1 MSEPFVN
8 MLSHTEHPLET
19 MAYAWKVMHEDV
31 PDNLGLFIKEH
42 VKQDFY
48 DMFIEM
54 TNNGIGTPVEYVNT
68 VWVFKGVS
76 RAFQQQLTRYRVG
89 TSFSIQSLRCQDVGN
104 FADSGAYHMPE
115 GLNAKRQNKFRVMM
129 KESQEHYNMLIESG
143 VAIEAARGIL
153 PLNVHSTI
161 TVAMNLRALAGIVSQ
176 RTCIHTQ
183 GEWKPIIAQM
193 KQQVAKKI
201 SPVVAEQLFK
211 KPCEKG
217 SCMIPEKSCGL
228 YKKFFECE
236 KCGKTNRS
244 STAIKIMPCRASDFR
259 ELIVCA
265 DCAEMMKEPEEC
277 CIGCE
282 KSFPLNELHV
292 LVVLT
297 EKIFLCEKC
306 YSERN

>member
-1 MSEPFVN
+1 MSEPFVK

-42 VKQDFY
+42 YKEEIEE
-48 DMFIEM
+48 MFIEM

-68 VWVFKGVS
+68 VWVLKGVS

-89 TSFSIQSLRCQDVGN
+89 TSFSIQSLRCQNVGN
-104 FADSGAYHMPE
+104 FADNGAYHTPE
-115 GLNAKRQNKFRVMM
+115 GLS
-129 KESQEHYNMLIESG
+129 KEDEFEYYSAMDDIQTSYRRMVNRG
-143 VAIEAARGIL
+143 VPVEDARGIL
-153 PLNVHSTI
+153 PLNIHSTI

-193 KQQVAKKI
+193 KQQVAEKI

-217 SCMIPEKSCGL
+217 ACMIPEKSCGL
-228 YKKFFECE
+228 DKKYFTCE
-236 KCGKTNRS
+236 KCNTIRNGKG
-244 STAIKIMPCRASDFR
+244 AVKIMPCRASDFR
-259 ELIVCA
+259 ELIVCP
-265 DCAEMMKEPEEC
+265 DCSGDFK
-277 CIGCE
+277 
-282 KSFPLNELHV
+282 
-292 LVVLT
+292 
-297 EKIFLCEKC
+297 
-306 YSERN
+306 